1 MKKILLYAE
10 LVFVLVLAGIALLL
24 ASQAKAAYLPGNEL
38 GLPTRNV
45 IITETE
51 LAATST
57 AGPLIEN
64 LNIDNINQADVNS
77 ANTNPALETNPNGL
91 NFKAEVIEIIAQ
103 EKNVREDGSIFYQQ
117 NLRLKALTGER
128 KGEEFVYEGISEIE
142 VASSDLYEVGDKVY
156 VDLFTEPSGLEV
168 AYVVGVVRS
177 GAIYLLI
184 FVFTLAVV
192 AVGRLKGLRALL
204 SLVLSFF
211 IILYFILPQILNGR
225 DPFLISLLGGLFIM
239 TTIIYLTEG
248 WKKKSHLAILSV
260 FLSLTFTLILSI
272 IFTKLTR
279 LTGLAQE
286 EAVFLIGIGQVE
298 INFRGLLLAGMII
311 GAIGVLDDIIVGQI
325 ESVARIK
332 EANSKLPPKKVFN
345 LAYKIG
351 NTHLGAI
358 INTLF
363 LTYAGAAL
371 PLLLLFVLNREVGL
385 SFERAINTEAVT
397 TEIVRTLVGSIGV
410 IASMPI
416 ATFLAAI
423 GLDKKILFSWT
434 KK

>member
-1 MKKILLYAE
+1 M
-10 LVFVLVLAGIALLL
+10 
-24 ASQAKAAYLPGNEL
+24 
-38 GLPTRNV
+38 
-45 IITETE
+45 
-51 LAATST
+51 
-57 AGPLIEN
+57 
-64 LNIDNINQADVNS
+64 
-77 ANTNPALETNPNGL
+77 
-91 NFKAEVIEIIAQ
+91 AQ
-103 EKNVREDGSIFYQQ
+103 VKNVREDRSIFYQQ

-128 KGEEFVYEGISEIE
+128 KGEEFIYEGISEIE
-142 VASSDLYEVGDKVY
+142 VASSDLYKVGDKVY

-168 AYVVGVVRS
+168 AYVVGPVRS
-177 GAIYLLI
+177 GAIYLLLFI
-184 FVFTLAVV
+184 FTLAVV
-192 AVGRLKGLRALL
+192 VVGRLKGLRALL

-211 IILYFILPQILNGR
+211 IILYFILPQILSGR
-225 DPFLISLLGGLFIM
+225 DPFLITLVGGLLIM
-239 TTIIYLTEG
+239 TIIIYLTEG
-248 WKKKSHLAILSV
+248 WKRKSHLAILTV
-260 FLSLTFTLILSI
+260 LLSLLLTLILSI

-286 EAVFLIGIGQVE
+286 EAVFLIGVGQAE

-311 GAIGVLDDIIVGQI
+311 GAIGVLDDIVVGQI

-332 EANSKLPPKKVFN
+332 EANPKLPPKKVFS

>member
-24 ASQAKAAYLPGNEL
+24 ASQAKAAYLPNNEL

-51 LAATST
+51 QAAAST
-57 AGPLIEN
+57 AGPLTEN

-77 ANTNPALETNPNGL
+77 VLETNPNGL

-332 EANSKLPPKKVFN
+332 EANPKLPPKKVFN

-423 GLDKKILFSWT
+423 GLDQKTKKAWFSWT

>member
-10 LVFVLVLAGIALLL
+10 LIFVLVLTGIALLL

-51 LAATST
+51 QATTST
-57 AGPLIEN
+57 ASPLTEKINIEN
-64 LNIDNINQADVNS
+64 NVNQTNSNS
-77 ANTNPALETNPNGL
+77 APEENPNGL
-91 NFKAEVIEIIAQ
+91 NFKAEVIEVMAQ
-103 EKNVREDGSIFYQQ
+103 VKNVREDRSIFYQQ

-128 KGEEFVYEGISEIE
+128 KGEEFIYEGISEIE
-142 VASSDLYEVGDKVY
+142 VASSDLYKVGDKVY

-168 AYVVGVVRS
+168 AYVVGPVRS
-177 GAIYLLI
+177 GAIYLLLFI
-184 FVFTLAVV
+184 FTLAVV
-192 AVGRLKGLRALL
+192 VVGRLKGLRALL

-211 IILYFILPQILNGR
+211 IILYFILPQILSGR
-225 DPFLISLLGGLFIM
+225 DPFLITLVGGLLIM
-239 TTIIYLTEG
+239 TIIIYLTEG
-248 WKKKSHLAILSV
+248 WKRKSHLAILTV
-260 FLSLTFTLILSI
+260 LLSLLLTLILSI

-286 EAVFLIGIGQVE
+286 EAVFLIGVGQAE

-311 GAIGVLDDIIVGQI
+311 GAIGVLDDIVVGQI

-332 EANSKLPPKKVFN
+332 EANPKLPPKKVFS